1 MTDQA
6 DSLSLPEVA
15 RRLGVSH
22 QTIWRAYKRD
32 GEVLPGVRVFTV
44 GSRLRVSRIQL
55 DEFLHVDGTIEMQVD
70 AATAALAAANEA
82 HQRDLEVRIA
92 AKERELADLRHELG
106 RLLATEQ
113 AS

>member
-44 GSRLRVSRIQL
+44 GSRLRVSGVQL
-55 DEFLHVDGTIEMQVD
+55 DEYLQGDLQ
-70 AATAALAAANEA
+70 LAAHVEDASGA
-82 HQRDLEVRIA
+82 HQRELEARIA
-92 AKERELADLRHELG
+92 AKKRELADLRFELD
-106 RLLATEQ
+106 RLSAPEQ